1 MRAAPPRAQ
10 PSTARTVPPARDSPG
25 GRWPNYQR
33 CVERVPVA
41 DCPRC
46 GAKHMT
52 FDVEAQVHVSVQYD
66 WLHRFEVFSVCRRCN
81 RPTVFLIA
89 LDEVRLKDDIVKP
102 GAVVRYSSALNQ
114 VFKVERFIS
123 LRDF

>member
-1 MRAAPPRAQ
+1 M
-10 PSTARTVPPARDSPG
+10 SLL
-25 GRWPNYQR
+25 
-33 CVERVPVA
+33 VA

-123 LRDF
+123 LRDFLVYKPPDHLSKELK